1 MHKEYKREQDL
12 REALVIGADDGI
24 TTNLSAGVACTARVK
39 VSPLSHAHSNFSIV
53 GVDLHARGRVRS
65 HIHELNER
73 VIICFGGSGTVQS
86 AGRTHPVSRG
96 TFVFCGR
103 GVEVQF
109 EQQGD
114 ENLRLSI
121 ISFPPGPEARF
132 DLFPAGDEKEFPANV
147 AAILGVKLGESHSE
161 RPQDDFIVV
170 QDDEG
175 EDYWQAAP
183 SVGFVS
189 IKLAPPTI
197 PLNYFCAASQ
207 LLEPGA
213 KVRSHGHQVSEEIVI
228 VTQGSGVVV
237 IEEERHNIAEGD
249 LIVLPPKVM
258 HHFENNTGEALRY
271 GGVFLPP
278 SVESALRATGV
289 RKLPGVPRPNDIPR
303 NPETERMLVERY
315 GFIINGIS

>member
-1 MHKEYKREQDL
+1 MHKKSRREQDL
-12 REALVIGADDGI
+12 REAIIIAANDGV

-39 VSPLSHAHSNFSIV
+39 VSPLTHAHSNFSIV
-53 GVDLHARGRVRS
+53 GVDIHDRGRVRS

-73 VIICFGGSGTVQS
+73 VIICFGGAGTVQS
-86 AGRTHPVSRG
+86 SGRRHPVSQG

-109 EQQGD
+109 EQQGSKD
-114 ENLRLSI
+114 LRLSI

-132 DLFPAGDEKEFPANV
+132 DLFPVGGEREFPANI
-147 AAILGVKLGESHSE
+147 AAILGVKWDE
-161 RPQDDFIVV
+161 RPAEQSQNDFIVV

-189 IKLAPPTI
+189 IKLAPPAI

-228 VTQGSGVVV
+228 VTQGSGLAV
-237 IEEERHNIAEGD
+237 IEDEQHNIAEGD

-258 HHFENNTGEALRY
+258 HHFENNTDKPLRY

-289 RKLPGVPRPNDIPR
+289 RKMPGVPRPTDIPR